1 MPDRNNHI
9 VSVDV
14 LTTRFDP
21 AEAEVTVVVT
31 PEQFAPDLEI
41 AGRLMGPKCP
51 YSETVEI
58 AYPLKPLPQDD
69 GLLRARILIPEAS
82 PWEPVTPFLYE
93 GPLELRQA
101 GQVLDRRTVSY
112 GLRNLVLRRKGL
124 ALNGRDYRFRGA
136 RVSQCDEATARRLHA
151 AEVNLLVAPVK
162 LGDTAIWQVADR
174 FGFFVLGQVDATTDE
189 VFWFAE
195 EQLAPHT
202 SCFGWVLPQ
211 EVLAQRQVWHAAVS
225 VLRGHRQQLLMG
237 IKLDEPFSGVLPGEV
252 SFVVCG
258 EQLLPEIQAVH
269 LPRIVLAK
277 GDHPADARQP
287 TAVILGHILRLTV

>member
-1 MPDRNNHI
+1 MKNRI
-9 VSVDV
+9 ISVDI

-21 AEAEVTVVVT
+21 AEAEVTIVVT
-31 PEQFAPDLEI
+31 PEQLGPDLEL

-51 YSETVEI
+51 YSDTVEI
-58 AYPLKPLPQDD
+58 AYPLKPLPQED
-69 GLLRARILIPEAS
+69 GLPRARVLIPEAS
-82 PWEPVTPFLYE
+82 LWDPVAPFLYE
-93 GPLELRQA
+93 GPIELRRADEAQ
-101 GQVLDRRTVSY
+101 DKRTAST

-124 ALNGRDYRFRGA
+124 VLNGREFHFRGVRA
-136 RVSQCDEATARRLHA
+136 SQGDKETAGRLHDA
-151 AEVNLLVAPVK
+151 GFNLLLTPVK
-162 LGDTAIWQVADR
+162 PADTAVWETADR
-174 FGFFVLGQVDATTDE
+174 FGFFVLGQMDAASDE
-189 VFWFAE
+189 MFWFADE
-195 EQLAPHT
+195 HLAPHT

-211 EVLAQRQVWHAAVS
+211 EVLGQRQVWHAAVS

-277 GDHPADARQP
+277 GDAEVGADPAAP
-287 TAVILGHILRLTV
+287 EAIILGNIFRGP